1 MTTVIFKHFSS
12 LISAWYADSQNNL
25 WFGFPNG
32 GYTNLKRLSNDAAL
46 HHQPLT
52 EKLNNT
58 SIRALSAEG
67 NMIWGLQDN
76 NNVFSYDISTKNFYS
91 SKGTKI

>member
-1 MTTVIFKHFSS
+1 MTEIIFNHFSS
-12 LISAWYADSQNNL
+12 LISAWYVDQENNL
-25 WFGFPNG
+25 WFGFPNR

-46 HHQPLT
+46 QHQALI

-58 SIRALSAEG
+58 SIRALATQE

-76 NNVFSYDISTKNFYS
+76 NNIFSYDIVTKNFYS
-91 SKGTKI
+91 LREMKI